1 VVDIWWT
8 LGSGLGYY
16 KIDSET
22 MIRSSVFPYPG
33 GLPGVQQGRSL
44 TTDGTYV
51 YGSGTNTD
59 VFWRADIA
67 TDTFTRTTVGN
78 SPLSNADDGTS
89 LWVANASSD
98 NMSKV
103 TKSTMA
109 VAATKSV
116 INNGGILWR
125 DPYLWITDTITGGGP
140 YGIDVRV
147 YDPDPLVEA
156 VIQSITLSSSLSDA
170 SAIVSWGGYV
180 YVALRFVDTIYK
192 IDASDYSIDDT
203 LTGIGEPTRMVV
215 VQDKLYVIATGDLV
229 QVDPDT
235 MTVEDTISASYAAVI
250 ATNGYDRIWVAD
262 TTTLRRID
270 LDSFSVDAS
279 VLVGTVAS
287 GIVYAGSPVTPPTPG
302 LSGIFVGSVV
312 F

>member
-8 LGSGLGYY
+8 LGSGQGYY
-16 KIDSET
+16 KIDAET
-22 MIRSSVFPYPG
+22 MTRSSVFAYPVG
-33 GLPGVQQGRSL
+33 SPVVQQGRSL

-67 TDTFTRTTVGN
+67 TDTFTRTTVGDFP
-78 SPLSNADDGTS
+78 SDIADDGTS

-147 YDPDPLVEA
+147 YNPDPFVDA
-156 VIQSITLSSSLSDA
+156 VIQSITLSTSLSDA

-192 IDASDYSIDDT
+192 INASTYSVADT
-203 LTGIGEPTRMVV
+203 LSGIGEPTVMAVI
-215 VQDKLYVIATGDLV
+215 QDKLYVIASGDLV

-235 MTVEDTISASYAAVI
+235 MTVDDTITASYASVI

-262 TTTLRRID
+262 STTLRRID

-279 VLVGTVAS
+279 VLVGTTVS
-287 GIVYAGSPVTPPTPG
+287 GIVYAGLPVVPPTPG
-302 LSGIFVGSVV
+302 LSGIFVGAVV

>member
-8 LGSGLGYY
+8 LGSGQGYY
-16 KIDSET
+16 KIDAET
-22 MIRSSVFPYPG
+22 MVRSSVFAYPSG
-33 GLPGVQQGRSL
+33 SPVVQQGRRL

-67 TDTFTRTTVGN
+67 TDTFTRVTVGDF
-78 SPLSNADDGTS
+78 PLDNADDGTS
-89 LWVANASSD
+89 LWVANADSD
-98 NMSKV
+98 TMSKV
-103 TKSTMA
+103 TKSTMT

-116 INNGGILWR
+116 INNGGILWV

-140 YGIDVRV
+140 YGTDVRV
-147 YDPDPLVEA
+147 YDPDPLVDA
-156 VIQSITLSSSLSDA
+156 VIRSITLSTSLSDA
-170 SAIVSWGGYV
+170 SAIATWGGYV

-192 IDASDYSIDDT
+192 IDTSDYSISDT
-203 LTGIGEPTRMVV
+203 LTGIGEPTVLSV
-215 VQDKLYVIATGDLV
+215 IQDKLYVLASGDLV

-235 MTVEDTISASYAAVI
+235 MTVDDTITASYASVL

-262 TTTLRRID
+262 STTLRRVD

-279 VLVGTVAS
+279 VTIGLAVS
-287 GIVYAGSPVTPPTPG
+287 GLVYAGSPVVPPTPG
-302 LSGIFVGSVV
+302 LSGIFVGAVV